1 MFKVT
6 SDTAVPGFRVGV
18 PDEVPGFSID
28 ENGSVRRP
36 LPAAPGAAAF
46 GDSYGNVPPTVAPTA
61 LMPVRM
67 FDRANNAIIPT
78 QYHPDVPVSGG
89 SPSPDP
95 LRRAIDQ
102 ATNPY
107 ANSRGLPVPDPL
119 RQAVDWAAN
128 PYAYVGPRAGTP
140 TPPPWPIIGSL
151 VGGLMGGALGLG
163 IGSPFTGAIGSAIGS
178 AIGTYAPGV
187 LSEVVT
193 GPAGESLGAAAAAG
207 VLPGGM

>member
-1 MFKVT
+1 MLNVT
-6 SDTAVPGFRVGV
+6 SATPVPGFRVGL

-28 ENGSVRRP
+28 ENGSVRRS
-36 LPAAPGAAAF
+36 LLAAPGGAAF
-46 GDSYGNVPPTVAPTA
+46 GDSYDNVPQTMAPTA
-61 LMPVRM
+61 FMPAGM

-95 LRRAIDQ
+95 LRRAVDQ

-107 ANSRGLPVPDPL
+107 AGSRGLPVADPL
-119 RQAVDWAAN
+119 RQAVDRAAN

-140 TPPPWPIIGSL
+140 MPSPWPIIGSL

-163 IGSPFTGAIGSAIGS
+163 IGSPFTGLFGSAIGS
-178 AIGTYAPGV
+178 AIGNYAPGV
-187 LSEVVT
+187 LSDVIS

-207 VLPGGM
+207 ITPGGF